1 MKPREALPEISDQAV
16 LLRQI
21 QEVDEEVHARL
32 RFLHL
37 QTVDSSEER
46 QRVADG
52 ELVVQSQLLW
62 DTQPTVT
69 QKDERFISDLRRQQH
84 F

>member
-1 MKPREALPEISDQAV
+1 MKPREVLPEISDQAV

-21 QEVDEEVHARL
+21 QEVDEEVHPRL
-32 RFLHL
+32 RFLHR

-52 ELVVQSQLLW
+52 ELVVQSQLL
-62 DTQPTVT
+62 
-69 QKDERFISDLRRQQH
+69 
-84 F
+84 